1 MLFTSPSQL
10 YFAGRPGR
18 VEHLLGALREF
29 FDGFQDLFLRN
40 SLPLK

>member
-1 MLFTSPSQL
+1 
-10 YFAGRPGR
+10 

-29 FDGFQDLFLRN
+29 FDGFPDLFLRN